1 MACDQLHV
9 AKGPFLAGMHFGL
22 MCTHVWRVLL
32 LLYNCSLCACHD
44 VCNNASSG
52 QTMQRLFADNEH
64 GSFIVFRA
72 GFTARWSP
80 RAKDYVVPH
89 KVLLSNSTLVTTT
102 VTVFVAINI
111 WLIVTAV
118 GDVISS
124 AFVTSTV
131 DLLLLLYL
139 LIVIVCLYAL
149 CSVLCRTS
157 GAQTLQHL
165 YSMWMSAAWLNCHS
179 HVTWWMHT
187 GTHAGGHATHTTCLL
202 SLLSNPNLHLVR
214 HATFSVQVRRHQNS
228 QPGDKCW
235 VEMVDRCS
243 MLVKLLWTMF
253 HSWHHWPFAR
263 WLMVV
268 VRHAV

>member
-1 MACDQLHV
+1 
-9 AKGPFLAGMHFGL
+9 
-22 MCTHVWRVLL
+22 
-32 LLYNCSLCACHD
+32 
-44 VCNNASSG
+44 
-52 QTMQRLFADNEH
+52 
-64 GSFIVFRA
+64 
-72 GFTARWSP
+72 
-80 RAKDYVVPH
+80 VPH

-165 YSMWMSAAWLNCHS
+165 YSM
-179 HVTWWMHT
+179 
-187 GTHAGGHATHTTCLL
+187 
-202 SLLSNPNLHLVR
+202 
-214 HATFSVQVRRHQNS
+214 
-228 QPGDKCW
+228 
-235 VEMVDRCS
+235 
-243 MLVKLLWTMF
+243 
-253 HSWHHWPFAR
+253 
-263 WLMVV
+263 
-268 VRHAV
+268 